1 MNRKKRYSP
10 TRFFLFV
17 FFLFSV
23 LLTGTAVS
31 AQNKP
36 GTPEGA
42 AKYRNPSLTVE
53 ERVAD
58 LLPRMTLEEKVEQIS
73 GGGRGEINIIDPTGT
88 FTTEQ
93 ARETLGRWWD
103 PDLAFT
109 PKRAAILRNGIQR
122 YLREKTPLGIPNL
135 FMGEAL
141 HGFMEYG
148 STSFPQ
154 ALGLASTWDPEL
166 VHQVFTAAG
175 DEAGS
180 SGSGQVFSPVLD
192 IARDPRWGR
201 TEETYGEDPFLAA
214 RMGVAAITG
223 LQGDSFM
230 IGRHH
235 VVATAKHFA
244 VHGQPEGGTNTAPA
258 NYSERIIRENFLVPF
273 HAAVQEA
280 NVGSVM
286 ASYNEIDGHPVAHQ
300 SLAAGPRTAAGMG
313 LSRIHYVRWR
323 RVANAGGHAQGRSEQ
338 SRRRTPGDCRG
349 CGL

>member
-1 MNRKKRYSP
+1 MRQQKQYSP
-10 TRFFLFV
+10 LHSSLLLSFLCVV
-17 FFLFSV
+17 FC
-23 LLTGTAVS
+23 AAAAR
-31 AQNKP
+31 AQNKTSQLES
-36 GTPEGA
+36 TPR
-42 AKYRNPSLTVE
+42 YRNPNLTVD

-73 GGGRGEINIIDPTGT
+73 GGGRGQVEVIDPTGT

-93 ARETLGRWWD
+93 ARETMGRWWD
-103 PDLAFT
+103 PDVVFP

-122 YLREKTPLGIPNL
+122 YLLEKTRLGIPDL

-154 ALGLASTWDPEL
+154 ALGLATTWDPEL

-175 DEAGS
+175 DEAGA
-180 SGSGQVFSPVLD
+180 SGAGQVFSPVLD